1 VITAVD
7 YSSGD
12 RAICSENSLMFLG
25 SGTGQIGDGD
35 RWIAALTTKPDPLSH
50 PWVLEKAVN
59 NDWILTTGE
68 IERLLGVSIRAKES
82 APPTEVRGLR
92 ASNFS

>member
-1 VITAVD
+1 
-7 YSSGD
+7 
-12 RAICSENSLMFLG
+12 MFLG
-25 SGTGQIGDGD
+25 SGTGQIDDGD
-35 RWIAALTTKPDPLSH
+35 SWIAALTTKPDPLSH

-59 NDWILTTGE
+59 NDWILTTRE